1 MIHITSL
8 NKKYG
13 KGKSA
18 TVALNNINLKIE
30 DTEMIAIIGTSGA
43 GKTTLL
49 NIISGLEPYSEGS
62 VKINGT
68 ELGAL
73 SSKQLDAFRHEHFGI
88 VMQKYSLIDDFTVLD
103 NICLPLMLTNSKLTR
118 KARESLANEIMTF
131 VDIESLSRKYV
142 NELSGGEMQ
151 RVAIARAL
159 ISKPMFILADEPTGA
174 LDHKKS
180 MNVIALLK
188 RINQSGVGVIIV
200 THDMEIAQ
208 MCDRIISLEDGKIL
222 SDM

>member
-1 MIHITSL
+1 M

-88 VMQKYSLIDDFTVLD
+88 VMKYSLIDDFTVLD